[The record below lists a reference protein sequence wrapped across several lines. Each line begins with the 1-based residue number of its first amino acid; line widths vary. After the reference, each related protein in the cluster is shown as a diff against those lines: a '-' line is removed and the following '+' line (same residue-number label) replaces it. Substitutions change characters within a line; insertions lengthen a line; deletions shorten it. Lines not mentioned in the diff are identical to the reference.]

1 MSFWWAKRR
10 RIFDEH
16 PSTSIQWISWIGWIS
31 ELVKLKLVLIP
42 PSSLSPSLQYSI
54 SICVILM
61 SEAKKNLR
69 RTSSIQHPVNWFISW
84 LVDWF
89 IGWIIRLISGS
100 HNPIVSFWGAC
111 SIPVR
116 FNAADWAPKN
126 LRWPVRNLQ
135 PDSSSLRLSTTRWV
149 LDWGKWLN

>member
-1 MSFWWAKRR
+1 LVEVVELVNWNWCWFSLSPFLHYSNTPIQYVSFWWAKRR

-16 PSTSIQWISWIGWIS
+16 PSTSIQLISWSGWIG
-31 ELVKLKLVLIP
+31 EIEIGAD
-42 PSSLSPSLQYSI
+42 SPFLLFSFSPFQY
-54 SICVILM
+54 M
-61 SEAKKNLR
+61 
-69 RTSSIQHPVNWFISW
+69 
-84 LVDWF
+84 
-89 IGWIIRLISGS
+89 
-100 HNPIVSFWGAC
+100 SFWGAC

-116 FNAADWAPKN
+116 FSAADWAPKN